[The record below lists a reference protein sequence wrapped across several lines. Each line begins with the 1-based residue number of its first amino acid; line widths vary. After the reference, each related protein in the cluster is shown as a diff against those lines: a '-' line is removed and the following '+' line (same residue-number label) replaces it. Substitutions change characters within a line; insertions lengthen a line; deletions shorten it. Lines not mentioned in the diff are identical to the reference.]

1 MSDLTLLI
9 PAAGDARRMRGTDKL
24 TQEAGGL
31 PLLHRQ
37 ASAALATGQQVVV
50 TLPPSGHPHHAGR
63 LAALAGLPVVIEE
76 VPDAASGLAASLR
89 RGLLPIGEETL
100 GLMILLPD
108 LPDLVET
115 DLEALIAS
123 FLEQPDHILRATTQD
138 GRPGHPVILP
148 RRLFGQLARLKGDTG
163 ARAIVAAEAQ
173 AGRVRHLALA
183 GDRALT
189 DLDTPEA
196 WAAWRARQ

>member
-9 PAAGDARRMRGTDKL
+9 PAAGNARRMRGADKL
-24 TQEAGGL
+24 TQEVGGQ

-37 ASAALATGQQVVV
+37 VSAALATGQQVVV
-50 TLPPSGHPHHAGR
+50 TLPPSDHPHHAGR

-76 VPDAASGLAASLR
+76 VPDAASGLSASLR
-89 RGLLPIGEETL
+89 RGLLPIGEETQ

-108 LPDLVET
+108 LPDLAES
-115 DLEALIAS
+115 DLEMLIAA
-123 FLEQPDHILRATTQD
+123 FLEAPGQILRATTED

-148 RRLFGQLARLKGDTG
+148 RRLFAGLIRLTGDSG
-163 ARAIVAAEAQ
+163 ARDIVQTEAL
-173 AGRVRHLALA
+173 AGRVRHIALK

-189 DLDTPEA
+189 DLDTPED
-196 WAAWRARQ
+196 WAAWRARP